1 MAILGSS
8 SSGRKAK
15 ANTNV
20 MSNGALVDFEVDEM
34 FGRKI
39 EKKIM
44 DLSKIKNEFEK
55 MEPNINLCS

>member
-1 MAILGSS
+1 
-8 SSGRKAK
+8 
-15 ANTNV
+15 